1 MSGAGR
7 TLRILAALGLA
18 ALAATAASAVAAA
31 TAGPREMPD
40 LSGSWALERRT
51 TPAESATGPRD
62 EETRRLPRRTEGP
75 GGAQRPSGEERLPR
89 AERER
94 RAALARAAE
103 RLEIRREGGGFAI
116 EDALGRIWPA
126 PADGSERAVEG
137 SDGSVT
143 YVRSEWGEWEGLRL
157 WRVRAGE
164 PTVQETFTLAA
175 DGNELL
181 VETTF
186 PGAPWSAAPILRRYR
201 RAPAPTPTPPG

>member
-18 ALAATAASAVAAA
+18 ATAATAATVGS
-31 TAGPREMPD
+31 RELPD
-40 LSGSWALERRT
+40 LSGSWALERRAART
-51 TPAESATGPRD
+51 ESATGPRD
-62 EETRRLPRRTEGP
+62 EETGRLPRRTEGS

-94 RAALARAAE
+94 LAALARAAE
-103 RLEIRREGGGFAI
+103 RLEIRREGGGFSI
-116 EDALGRIWPA
+116 EDALGRVWPA
-126 PADGSERAVEG
+126 PADGSERAVGG

-175 DGNELL
+175 EGNELL

-186 PGAPWSAAPILRRYR
+186 PGARWSAAPILRRYR
-201 RAPAPTPTPPG
+201 RAPEGPSNAP